1 MSNVSLIDGHI
12 DDEPKKDIRRNIV
25 IKIEDLLGTTKLPW
39 QLIYDPYIDS
49 YHIIIN

>member
-12 DDEPKKDIRRNIV
+12 DDEPKKDIRMDTV
-25 IKIEDLLGTTKLPW
+25 IKIEDLLQTTKLPW
-39 QLIYDPYIDS
+39 ELIYDPYRDS